1 MQNPSRLFIQRY
13 RSCRHRNCD
22 SLSLKLG
29 LAALFACNT
38 VYAEEINENTNSSS
52 FMVDF
57 KQQEAS
63 SEVRYVA
70 GWVRDSS
77 DNGNRPYAIIDK
89 VNAKVFVFDARGNL
103 QGADAA
109 LVGMARGDDSAM
121 GVGNRKLSAIGPG
134 ERTTPAGRFIVNL
147 DYDAHGKEI
156 LLIDYAASISLHP
169 IVKGTPA
176 ERRAQRLES
185 ATPQDNRI
193 SYGCINVPVKFYQK
207 IISPAFTKTN
217 GLVYILPETSKASDM
232 FGSSSLGPGGSR

>member
-1 MQNPSRLFIQRY
+1 MQNPTRLLIRRY
-13 RSCRHRNCD
+13 RPKSSSSFE
-22 SLSLKLG
+22 SLYLRLG
-29 LAALFACNT
+29 LSALFACNI
-38 VYAEEINENTNSSS
+38 VYADEINANTSSS
-52 FMVDF
+52 FIVDF

-70 GWVRDSS
+70 GWVKKSS

-109 LVGMARGDDSAM
+109 LLGMARGDHSAAD
-121 GVGNRKLSAIGPG
+121 VGNRKLSTIGPG

-147 DYDAHGKEI
+147 DYDTHGKEI

-169 IVKGTPA
+169 VVKGAPA

-193 SYGCINVPVKFYQK
+193 SYGCINVPVNFYQK

-232 FGSSSLGPGGSR
+232 FGSSGSGPSSPK